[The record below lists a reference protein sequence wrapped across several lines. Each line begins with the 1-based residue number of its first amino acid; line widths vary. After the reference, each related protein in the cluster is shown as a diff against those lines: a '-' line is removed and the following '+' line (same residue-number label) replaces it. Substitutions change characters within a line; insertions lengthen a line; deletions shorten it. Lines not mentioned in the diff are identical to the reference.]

1 MCNGNED
8 KLTEYK
14 KQFLKD
20 GKRPK
25 PAELIFILAEHLKL
39 NKPVNQHCSSISAD
53 IQKKYGYWNE
63 AGDPNRAADDAISK
77 ALVYGIITPSRYP
90 LDIERRLLLEKKLG
104 ARIKV
109 SSYCNR
115 TISLV

>member
-1 MCNGNED
+1 MCNGNKD
-8 KLTEYK
+8 TLTEYK

-39 NKPVNQHCSSISAD
+39 NRPVNQHCTSIAAD

-63 AGDPNRAADDAISK
+63 AGDPDQAAKDAISK
-77 ALVYGIITPSRYP
+77 ALVYGITTSYPS
-90 LDIERRLLLEKKLG
+90 DVKRREELEKMLG

-109 SSYCNR
+109 SSHNTR
-115 TISLV
+115 IISLE

>member
-8 KLTEYK
+8 TLTEYK

-20 GKRPK
+20 GKRPT
-25 PAELIFILAEHLKL
+25 PAELILILAEYLKF
-39 NKPVNQHCSSISAD
+39 NRPVSQHCSSIAGD
-53 IQKKYGYWNE
+53 IQKKYGYWDE
-63 AGDPNRAADDAISK
+63 AGDPNRAADDAVSK
-77 ALVYGIITPSRYP
+77 ALVYGIATPSRYR
-90 LDIERRLLLEKKLG
+90 LDIKRRLLLEGMLG

-109 SSYCNR
+109 SSHCNR